1 MQSGD
6 IMELANVLLA
16 LGGDRNNTVPKY
28 EVTAAEIAVL
38 VAIHGIDA
46 VHDIEPL
53 EKTRTVSF
61 KEERERLLGLY
72 PAKNEDNKLIVLEV
86 YPGVAPVLHTEIAT
100 LGLDE
105 TLFKATQHA
114 KPVEK
119 AKPKGAKAVAPP
131 PPVSA
136 IAKDSSSADHLFP
149 DEDAAPAGVME

>member
-1 MQSGD
+1 
-6 IMELANVLLA
+6 MELANVLLA

-38 VAIHGIDA
+38 AAIHGADA

-53 EKTRTVSF
+53 DKTRTVSF

-105 TLFKATQHA
+105 SLFKAVQHA
-114 KPVEK
+114 KPAEK
-119 AKPKGAKAVAPP
+119 PKGKGAKAVAPP
-131 PPVSA
+131 PVSA
-136 IAKDSSSADHLFP
+136 IAKDTSSADHLFP
-149 DEDAAPAGVME
+149 DDETAPAGVME

>member
-1 MQSGD
+1 
-6 IMELANVLLA
+6 MELANVLLA

-38 VAIHGIDA
+38 AAIHGADA

-105 TLFKATQHA
+105 SLFKAVQHA
-114 KPVEK
+114 KPAAAPK
-119 AKPKGAKAVAPP
+119 AAKGKAAKAPEP
-131 PPVSA
+131 PPVV
-136 IAKDSSSADHLFP
+136 AKDPTSADHLFD
-149 DEDAAPAGVME
+149 DEPAEASVME